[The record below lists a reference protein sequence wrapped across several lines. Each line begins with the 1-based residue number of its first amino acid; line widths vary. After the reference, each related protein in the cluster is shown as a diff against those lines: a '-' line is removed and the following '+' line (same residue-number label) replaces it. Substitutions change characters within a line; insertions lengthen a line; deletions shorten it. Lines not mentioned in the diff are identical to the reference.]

1 MSASSRVM
9 AVNYI
14 GAKMHYKYL
23 YYSLPIEVNKNK
35 CNVCS
40 TITSNIRMNTCC
52 YSCYEKQITKK
63 SKEITVPKEKKVYTS
78 NKRNFKFWFFK

>member
-23 YYSLPIEVNKNK
+23 YYSLPIETNKNR

-40 TITSNIRMNTCC
+40 TITSSIRINTCC
-52 YSCYEKQITKK
+52 YSCYEKQIACK
-63 SKEITVPKEKKVYTS
+63 SRENESVKKKVTTS
-78 NKRNFKFWFFK
+78 NKKRTFKFWFFR